1 MTIDADS
8 NFEKQFAAFMGGSGD
23 EQQESPPADD
33 PPEDKAAEEEQKQVE
48 AEPERKESTLA
59 DKAKALGWNPNKD
72 EFESKT
78 GKEWSTAGQFLRQ
91 REMAD
96 EIHRRGQETKQ
107 LRRDLDRLQK
117 AVTEKFDNLSKS
129 EQDARLAQL
138 AHSIKQAAIDQ
149 DFDSLDTLIGERD
162 KLLKV
167 ETVRDD
173 GGNTD
178 SDPDLPYVESA
189 DEVARVVEKW
199 KSENKWFDRASTAI
213 KQEAMKFEMEYRNL
227 FESPSITDTMEYVT
241 QKMTEKYPVFAA
253 QKAKL
258 KAPDTT
264 PRQSERPGAASYS
277 SSQLDAASRGIF
289 NSMKNRGLFKTA
301 ADEQAFLKEALGG

>member
-33 PPEDKAAEEEQKQVE
+33 PLEGKAAEEEQKQIEV
-48 AEPERKESTLA
+48 EPERKEPTLA
-59 DKAKALGWNPNKD
+59 DKAKALGWNPNKE

-91 REMAD
+91 RDLID
-96 EIHRRGQETKQ
+96 EIQRRGQEAKQ

-117 AVTEKFDNLSKS
+117 TVTEKFDNLSKS

-173 GGNTD
+173 GGNAD
-178 SDPDLPYVESA
+178 LELPYVESA

-199 KSENKWFDRASTAI
+199 KSENKWFDRASAAI

-227 FESPSITDTMEYVT
+227 FESPSITDTMDYVT

-289 NSMKNRGLFKTA
+289 NSMKSRGLFKTA